1 MNTEIPTFQQQL
13 FSPLSFTNQLIKWIV
28 MDDQPFTTVESAE
41 LCKLFLLMNPAAFT
55 PSADTIRSHIMDA
68 FVLERTKVRDILQ
81 VYINLV
87 LYHYIFEKY

>member
-1 MNTEIPTFQQQL
+1 
-13 FSPLSFTNQLIKWIV
+13 

-41 LCKLFLLMNPAAFT
+41 LRKLFLLMNPIAFT

-68 FVLERTKVRDILQ
+68 FVLEHTKVCDILQ

-87 LYHYIFEKY
+87 LYRYVFKRY

>member
-1 MNTEIPTFQQQL
+1 
-13 FSPLSFTNQLIKWIV
+13 

-41 LCKLFLLMNPAAFT
+41 LRKLFLLMNPAAFT

-87 LYHYIFEKY
+87 LYHYIFEKC